1 MSDVAKRVYV
11 TLPDNIHRDLEQW
24 AEYRGQAIATAAAVA
39 IELAMI
45 EAKSKGEIPPAGAS
59 DEKDK

>member
-11 TLPDNIHRDLEQW
+11 TLPDNIYRDLEQW

-39 IELAMI
+39 VELAMRD
-45 EAKSKGEIPPAGAS
+45 AKDRGEIPPPTQGGN
-59 DEKDK
+59 EK